1 MLAMEQHLMKKLSEI
16 LKIGF
21 GDARNFVI
29 FGVDN
34 SLSSQTDNQKK
45 KFSIDFSKSKVMIE
59 FGL

>member
-1 MLAMEQHLMKKLSEI
+1 MIKKVSEI

-21 GDARNFVI
+21 GDARNFVS

-45 KFSIDFSKSKVMIE
+45 KFSIDFGKSKVMIE

>member
-1 MLAMEQHLMKKLSEI
+1 MSEI

-45 KFSIDFSKSKVMIE
+45 SLVLILVNQR
-59 FGL
+59 L